1 MKNWRVSRRFAV
13 GLLLATGLSL
23 ASGGVSAVS
32 AQDVIKI
39 GVPMELSGKFVAYG
53 VPGKRGVEMAAAI
66 FGDKVGDKTVQFIYR
81 DVQSEAQSTV
91 STVNELV
98 NVEKVDFMIGPVGS
112 PIVAAAIPPWQQG
125 KPVWIV
131 NGSSSTKLEEVVG
144 QEDNFFHTYPYA
156 YHYHTSEAA
165 ALKHYLGEGKKV
177 AVIYSDDNYGR
188 THLPY
193 VKQFYGDLGYE
204 IVAEEMVRANAT
216 DMNPALT
223 KIARFKPDILV
234 GLVQTTDA
242 ITLAK
247 QVHTRKL
254 DVPYL
259 VGTAYT
265 QLNEWQEAVG
275 DAQEGW
281 LGVTTYLPGV
291 DHPAN
296 PDYPKLFPKTSEWE
310 QAFRERYNTEP
321 DFLDIGHYAAM
332 GMLLIALDK
341 AGGDKVKAAEELRK
355 MNIQTVNGRGQFKP
369 TGFGTKQQAFTDM
382 IVFQRQGGKNVVLW
396 PLEAAKGE
404 LKPVTR

>member
-1 MKNWRVSRRFAV
+1 MLNTSGLNRRFVLA
-13 GLLLATGLSL
+13 LLVATGISAGSFA
-23 ASGGVSAVS
+23 ASAEET
-32 AQDVIKI
+32 IKI
-39 GVPMELSGKFVAYG
+39 GVPMELSGRFVAYG
-53 VPGKRGVEMAAAI
+53 GPGKRGVEMAAEA
-66 FGDKVGDKTVQFIYR
+66 FGNTVGGKKVEFIYR

-144 QEDNFFHTYPYA
+144 KEDNFFHTYPYA

-177 AVIYSDDNYGR
+177 AVIYSDDSYGR

-193 VKQFYGDLGYE
+193 VKQFYGDIGYE

-223 KIARFKPDILV
+223 KIARAKPDILV

-242 ITLAK
+242 ITMAK
-247 QVHTRKL
+247 QVQTRKL

-265 QLNEWQEAVG
+265 QLEEWQKAVG

-281 LGVTTYLPGV
+281 MGVTTYLPGV
-291 DHPAN
+291 EHAAN
-296 PDYPKLFPKTSEWE
+296 KDYPKLFPSTTEWVE
-310 QAFRERYNTEP
+310 AFKKKYNAEP
-321 DFLDIGHYAAM
+321 DFLDIGHYAAT

-355 MNIQTVNGRGQFKP
+355 MNVETVNGRGEFKP

-396 PLEAAKGE
+396 PLEAANGE
-404 LKPVTR
+404 IAAVKR